1 MLLILFLL
9 FTLMPLL
16 ELWLLLKLSAM
27 FGFWTTVAVVL
38 LTGMAGAA
46 LAKWQGFLTMF
57 RIQTDLRAG
66 KIPAKAMGDGV
77 LILVAGVLLITPGV
91 ITDIVGLSLL
101 LPPVRIGVRKGLQL
115 WLAKHMKIE
124 TNTAWQTHQQ
134 GSPPNDDN
142 VVEGRVVDLGG
153 RLSRSIWSFGRFAA
167 VFMARSQ
174 CKEA

>member
-1 MLLILFLL
+1 MLLLLFLL

-16 ELWLLLKLSAM
+16 ELWLLFKLSAL
-27 FGFWTTVAVVL
+27 FGFWLTIAVVL

-66 KIPAKAMGDGV
+66 KMPAKAMGDGV

-101 LPPVRIGVRKGLQL
+101 LPPVRIGVREILKRV
-115 WLAKHMKIE
+115 LAKHFKIE
-124 TNTAWQTHQQ
+124 TNIPWQTQQ
-134 GSPPNDDN
+134 PGSPTADKN
-142 VVEGRVVDLGG
+142 VVEGRVVD
-153 RLSRSIWSFGRFAA
+153 SH
-167 VFMARSQ
+167 VV
-174 CKEA
+174 ED